1 MRTTGQQRVVTDE
14 IVSSTGAA
22 AHSIALAHR
31 EKHAYTR
38 GEERPLGSFV
48 ALMVPTEDS
57 WVPTEE
63 SSPRCRP
70 PCVPAGGSSPSGCRG
85 ATSPLVGVAT
95 HKVARLIAK
104 DPVTSP
110 LRAPFTTFEG
120 TSGEAE
126 LAEQVRGTGP
136 RKALGELVTCPFCL
150 GQWVATGFVFGLVL
164 APRPT
169 RLAASLFTALT
180 GADFL
185 QLAYAKAQARAI

>member
-1 MRTTGQQRVVTDE
+1 VTDHL
-14 IVSSTGAA
+14 VPSTGAA
-22 AHSIALAHR
+22 AHPMALAHR
-31 EKHAYTR
+31 EKHAYTQ

-48 ALMVPTEDS
+48 ALMGAYGGVVAALSAAVRASGRELPERVS
-57 WVPTEE
+57 WSDLT
-63 SSPRCRP
+63 
-70 PCVPAGGSSPSGCRG
+70 
-85 ATSPLVGVAT
+85 LVGVAT
-95 HKVARLIAK
+95 HKLARLVAK

-110 LRAPFTTFEG
+110 LRAPFTTFDG

-136 RKALGELVTCPFCL
+136 RKAIGELITCPFCL

-185 QLAYAKAQARAI
+185 QLAYAKAQNWAT